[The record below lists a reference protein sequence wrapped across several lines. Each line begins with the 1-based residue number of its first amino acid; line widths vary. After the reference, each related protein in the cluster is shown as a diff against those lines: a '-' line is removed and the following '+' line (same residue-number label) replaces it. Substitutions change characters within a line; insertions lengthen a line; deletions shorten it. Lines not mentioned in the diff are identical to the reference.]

1 MFHYLHYEEP
11 VFRPPSEA
19 HSLILQA
26 TVGCSQN
33 DCGFCGMYKMKRFRL
48 RSVEELRADLRA
60 IPAQHRAYV
69 QRVFLAD
76 GDALVYPQEGLETI
90 LEALA
95 ATFVNLTRVGIYA
108 SPNSLTTKTVQEL
121 RCLREKKLRILY
133 FGLESGDA
141 PTLQLARKGF
151 APEQMLTL
159 CQKAQEAGLKLSVT
173 AVLGLAGQ
181 ERSHQHAV
189 ATAEW
194 INALSPEYF
203 SLLTMFRRHNDA
215 YFQAIKPLSNG
226 QIIEEALTIVS
237 RLQPQRTILRSNH
250 VSNILQLAGS
260 YPKDRQRIIDQAEAA
275 LAEARRHPDW
285 FRTVPDYRED
295 YYPADDDLG

>member
-1 MFHYLHYEEP
+1 MFHYFEYEEP

-48 RSVEELRADLRA
+48 RQVPELLADLRA
-60 IPAQHRAYV
+60 IPLPHRAYV

-76 GDALVYPQEGLETI
+76 GDALVYPQQGLLAI

-95 ATFVNLTRVGIYA
+95 ATFPNLTRVGIYA
-108 SPNSLTTKTVQEL
+108 SPNSLTTKSVEEL
-121 RCLREKKLRILY
+121 RQLREKKLRILY
-133 FGLESGDA
+133 FGLESGDEA
-141 PTLQLARKGF
+141 TLQRARKGF
-151 APEQMLTL
+151 APEEMLTL
-159 CQKAQEAGLKLSVT
+159 CRHAQAAGMKLSIT
-173 AVLGLAGQ
+173 AILGLAGQ

-215 YFQAIKPLSNG
+215 YFQAIRPLSNG
-226 QIIEEALTIVS
+226 QIIEEALTIVTL
-237 RLQPQRTILRSNH
+237 LQPQRTILRSNH

-260 YPKDRQRIIDQAEAA
+260 YPKDRQRIIAQAEAA
-275 LAEARRHPDW
+275 LAEARRHPHW
-285 FRTVPDYRED
+285 FNIVPDYREE
-295 YYPADDDLG
+295 YYPSDADLG